1 MVKSEDFSYN
11 KTMKR
16 RGGFT
21 LIEILIVVAIIGLI
35 ASLVMPNLFKKFEQS
50 KEQIAKA
57 QIETLS
63 SAVRSYM
70 MDMDTCPKS
79 LEDLIKNPGNNPKW
93 HGPYLSKKKIPL
105 DPWGH
110 PYQFKCPGEHGTFD
124 IWSLGPDDKLDKKA
138 ITSWE

>member
-1 MVKSEDFSYN
+1 MRR
-11 KTMKR
+11 KR
-16 RGGFT
+16 GFT

-35 ASLVMPNLFKKFEQS
+35 ASLVMPNIFKKFEQS

-70 MDMDTCPKS
+70 MDMDKCPKS
-79 LEDLIKNPGNNPKW
+79 LEDLIKNEDNSSKW
-93 HGPYLSKKKIPL
+93 HGPYLSKDKIPL

>member
-1 MVKSEDFSYN
+1 
-11 KTMKR
+11 MKQAKR
-16 RGGFT
+16 GFT

-50 KEQIAKA
+50 KVQIAKA

-70 MDMDTCPKS
+70 VDTDECPKS
-79 LEDLIKNPGNNPKW
+79 LEDLIENKDKNPKW

-110 PYQFKCPGEHGTFD
+110 PYQFRCPGKHGTFD

-138 ITSWE
+138 IKSWE